1 MAIAGVGTQF
11 KRYNPTLGQWE
22 AIAEIKSITGPGM
35 TRETIDTTALDTE
48 LGYRTFIPSFKDA
61 GELVL
66 AMNFTR
72 DVLEIML
79 ADFESD
85 SLKQYEIIFP
95 DDDNTTINFV
105 AFVTAL
111 GLAITTDDIVTQDV
125 TIKISGAPSINSGS
139 GSG

>member
-1 MAIAGVGTQF
+1 MAIAGAGTQL
-11 KRYNPTLGQWE
+11 KRYNPQLTQWE
-22 AIAEIKSITGPGM
+22 VIAEVNSITGPGM

-48 LGYRTFIPSFKDA
+48 GGYRTFIPSFKDA

-95 DDDNTTINFV
+95 DDDNTTINFT

-111 GLAITTDDIVTQDV
+111 GLAVTTDDKVTQDV